1 MKKSGFPSRV
11 FVLIAALLSV
21 ALLASG
27 CAPSASTNG
36 ELPSSG
42 APADSSAFPVT
53 LDSALGQVTIEK
65 KPERVVT
72 IGWGSQDVA
81 LALGVVPV
89 GMQDMSGNTGDGTG
103 ILPWDKELIGSA
115 EPSLIKSSSS
125 DIPFESILALKPDV
139 ILAVNSGLDPEQ
151 YKRLS
156 EIAPTVAYP
165 GKPWLTSWQDQTT
178 IVGKALGMSAEAE
191 DLVTKTTDLIAS
203 AKKANPG
210 FADKTIAFGSGT
222 AADSFNIY
230 QAGDSRVQLL
240 KELGFQIAPSVPTE
254 GDKFAVQMS
263 LENLTSIDSDVLVSW
278 FLDSGVQQS
287 LESSPLF
294 ADIPA
299 VKNGGYIPLTD
310 PPMVFAT
317 SSITVLS
324 LPWMLDKY
332 LPLLKAA
339 AAGEAPKL

>member
-1 MKKSGFPSRV
+1 MKKSGFPARV
-11 FVLIAALLSV
+11 VALMAALLSV
-21 ALLASG
+21 ALVASG
-27 CAPSASTNG
+27 CAPGASTS
-36 ELPSSG
+36 ERTPSTETS
-42 APADSSAFPVT
+42 ADSSAFPVT
-53 LDSALGQVTIEK
+53 IDSALGQVTIEK

-103 ILPWDKELIGSA
+103 ILPWDKELIGST
-115 EPSLIKSSSS
+115 EPTLIKSSTS

-156 EIAPTVAYP
+156 DIAPTVAYP

-178 IVGKALGMSAEAE
+178 IVGKALGKSAEA
-191 DLVTKTTDLIAS
+191 DALVTKTTELIAS
-203 AKKANPG
+203 VKAANPE
-210 FADKTIAFGSGT
+210 FAEKTIAFGSGT
-222 AADSFNIY
+222 TADSFNIY

-240 KELGFQIAPSVPTE
+240 KELGFQIAPSVPRE

-278 FLDSGVQQS
+278 FLDSQVQTA
-287 LESSPLF
+287 LESAPLF
-294 ADIPA
+294 TDIPA

-332 LPLLKAA
+332 VPLLKSA
-339 AAGEAPKL
+339 AAGKAPKL